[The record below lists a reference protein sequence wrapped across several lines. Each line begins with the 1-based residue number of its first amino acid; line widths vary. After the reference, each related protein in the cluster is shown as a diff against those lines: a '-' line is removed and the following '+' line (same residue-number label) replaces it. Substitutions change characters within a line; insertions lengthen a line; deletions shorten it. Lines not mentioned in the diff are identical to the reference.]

1 MRPPA
6 EKTVGRSIIENDNG
20 QHVFCVLA
28 AFFLIVAFFDVIIAL
43 TKKSRVVSLYEAI
56 HSAESV
62 REGGRFMT
70 LSDKLYKI
78 LIKGDSWKTILG
90 GFWVTIQISLF
101 ALLLGTVVG
110 ALLCLLRTRK
120 NPIAKGFASVYIAI
134 MRGTPVLMLLLL
146 LYYGIFARAGLTPIT
161 VAVLTFALNVS
172 AHVAELLRSALE
184 AADKGQ
190 AEAARTLGFSAWST
204 FRLVTLPQVLRIAKP
219 VYQSTIVNL
228 IQWTSVVGYV
238 TITDLT
244 RVINNTASRT
254 MQPLLTIIIGM
265 LIYLALSYI
274 IFGLF
279 ALSDK
284 IKAKRRGAAV

>member
-1 MRPPA
+1 
-6 EKTVGRSIIENDNG
+6 
-20 QHVFCVLA
+20 
-28 AFFLIVAFFDVIIAL
+28 
-43 TKKSRVVSLYEAI
+43 
-56 HSAESV
+56 
-62 REGGRFMT
+62 MT
-70 LSDKLYKI
+70 LSEKLYKI
-78 LIKGDSWKTILG
+78 LIQGGSWRTILG
-90 GFWVTIQISLF
+90 GLWVTIQISLF
-101 ALLLGTVVG
+101 ALMLGTVLG
-110 ALLCLLRTRK
+110 AIVCLLRTRK
-120 NPIAKGFASVYIAI
+120 NPLARGIGSVYIAI
-134 MRGTPVLMLLLL
+134 LRGTPVLMLLLL
-146 LYYGIFARAGLTPIT
+146 LYYGVFARAGLKPVT
-161 VAVLTFALNVS
+161 VAVFTFALNVS

-190 AEAARTLGFSAWST
+190 AEAARTLGFSAWDT
-204 FRLVTLPQVLRIAKP
+204 FRLVTLKQVLRIAKP

-279 ALSDK
+279 ALSDR
-284 IKAKRRGAAV
+284 IKAGKRRAAA

>member
-1 MRPPA
+1 
-6 EKTVGRSIIENDNG
+6 
-20 QHVFCVLA
+20 
-28 AFFLIVAFFDVIIAL
+28 
-43 TKKSRVVSLYEAI
+43 
-56 HSAESV
+56 
-62 REGGRFMT
+62 MT

-78 LIKGDSWKTILG
+78 LIQGGSWKTIMGGLG
-90 GFWVTIQISLF
+90 VTIQISFF
-101 ALLLGTVVG
+101 ALLLGTVLG
-110 ALLCLLRTRK
+110 ALVCLLRTRK
-120 NPIAKGFASVYIAI
+120 SIVIRSIASVYIAVL
-134 MRGTPVLMLLLL
+134 RGTPVLMLLLL
-146 LYYGIFARAGLTPIT
+146 LYYGVLARAGLKPVT
-161 VAVLTFALNVS
+161 VATLTFALNVS

-184 AADKGQ
+184 ASDRGQ

-204 FRLVTLPQVLRIAKP
+204 FRLIMLPQMLRIAKP

-254 MQPLLTIIIGM
+254 MQPLLTILIGM

-274 IFGLF
+274 VFGLF

-284 IKAKRRGAAV
+284 LKNKAHAAA